1 MKQCELLEK
10 TVDDLDL
17 SNIKVTQFKVLPVDF
32 QTVKGFIKKWHYL
45 GDAPLNISLV
55 FGLYYKQNL
64 IGAMIY
70 GSLSMLNT
78 YKKYGDSQDS
88 IIELKRLCCID
99 KTKKNTESYFIS
111 KTLKFIKNYTKYK
124 TVVSYSDPFY
134 NHLGTIYKAS
144 NFLHKGFTAKSKV
157 IKWKDKFYHDK
168 ALRCKD
174 SHNRLKPFT
183 YEIKKALQSGQA
195 TYIDKPPKHI
205 YCYEIKRKNDVMP
218 KAKSL
223 EYNQMSLV

>member
-111 KTLKFIKNYTKYK
+111 KTLKFIKNPMKLFHVGDQMKQNTYFRKLIKFFQTARIIK
-124 TVVSYSDPFY
+124 TYWLFSIDF
-134 NHLGTIYKAS
+134 
-144 NFLHKGFTAKSKV
+144 
-157 IKWKDKFYHDK
+157 
-168 ALRCKD
+168 
-174 SHNRLKPFT
+174 RLL
-183 YEIKKALQSGQA
+183 I
-195 TYIDKPPKHI
+195 
-205 YCYEIKRKNDVMP
+205 
-218 KAKSL
+218 
-223 EYNQMSLV
+223 

>member
-17 SNIKVTQFKVLPVDF
+17 SNVKVTEFKVLPVDF
-32 QTVKGFIKKWHYL
+32 HTVKGFIKKWHYL

-70 GSLSMLNT
+70 GSLSMLNS
-78 YKKYGDSQDS
+78 YKKYGDSQES

-124 TVVSYSDPFY
+124 TVVSYADPYF
-134 NHLGTIYKAS
+134 NHQGTIYKAS
-144 NFLHKGFTAKSKV
+144 NFTHEGFTAKSKV
-157 IKWKDKFYHDK
+157 ILYKNKIYHDK
-168 ALRCKD
+168 TIRSVDDQK
-174 SHNRLKPFT
+174 RLKPFT
-183 YEIKKALQSGQA
+183 FQIKKALQLGQA
-195 TYIDKPPKHI
+195 TYIYKPPKHI

>member
-17 SNIKVTQFKVLPVDF
+17 SNVKVTEFKVLPVDF

-111 KTLKFIKNYTKYK
+111 RTLKFIKNYTKYK

-174 SHNRLKPFT
+174 SHNKLKPFT
-183 YEIKKALQSGQA
+183 YEIKEALQLGQA
-195 TYIDKPPKHI
+195 TYIHKPPKHI
-205 YCYEIKRKNDVMP
+205 YCYEIKRKNDDIP
-218 KAKSL
+218 RSKSL
-223 EYNQMSLV
+223 QYNQMSLV